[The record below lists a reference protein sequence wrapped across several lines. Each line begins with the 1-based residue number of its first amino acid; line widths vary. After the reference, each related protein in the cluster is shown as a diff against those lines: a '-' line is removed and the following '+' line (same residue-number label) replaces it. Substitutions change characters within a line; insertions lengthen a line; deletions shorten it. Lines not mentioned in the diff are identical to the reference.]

1 MVITVSISDLRNNI
15 AQYLEQVTK
24 GTRVFIRDEKRDK
37 IIAQISQNT
46 SFNPVS
52 YEKALRKAAG
62 IFTADNHPEWKS
74 REDVARWLTK
84 TRLASD
90 RKF

>member
-1 MVITVSISDLRNNI
+1 MSVTVSISDLRNNI

-24 GTRVFIRDEKRDK
+24 GTRVLIRDKKRDK
-37 IIAQISQNT
+37 VIAQISQNS
-46 SFNPVS
+46 SFDPVA
-52 YEKALRKAAG
+52 YEKAFKKAAG
-62 IFTADNHPEWKS
+62 IFTPNNHPEWKS
-74 REDVARWLTK
+74 KEDVVNWLTK

>member
-1 MVITVSISDLRNNI
+1 MIVTVSISDLRNNI

-24 GTRVFIRDEKRDK
+24 GTRVFVRDEKRDK
-37 IIAQISQNT
+37 IIAQISRNA
-46 SFNPVS
+46 SFDS
-52 YEKALRKAAG
+52 AAYEKALRKAAG

-74 REDVARWLTK
+74 KEDIVNWLNK
-84 TRLASD
+84 TRLAND

>member
-1 MVITVSISDLRNNI
+1 MIITVSISDLRNNI

-24 GTRVFIRDEKRDK
+24 GTKVFVRDEKRDK
-37 IIAQISQNT
+37 IIAQISKNT
-46 SFNPVS
+46 YFDPVA

-74 REDVARWLTK
+74 KEDVVNWLTK
-84 TRLASD
+84 TRLAND